1 MNIARRGV
9 VLDTSCVVCHRLFED
24 DGHLFFRCKGVKP
37 LWRGLQ
43 IEDIRMQLM
52 ECQGPIHVLECIL
65 KLPYE
70 KKMMTVA
77 LLWAWWS
84 ERNKT
89 NHNES
94 RLSTGEFI
102 FLIKRSTDEWL
113 RFFKP
118 STKSSTTSTPRWTC
132 PPAEIIKINTDGA
145 FLEETRDGGWGALAR
160 DSNGSI
166 IFAADGRITHAY
178 DALHAETIAIQH
190 AIGLANQ
197 LGMGRIILETDSQI
211 LKQALLSPSL
221 DQSRLGHL
229 FLDIKYQLIT
239 EFIDY
244 AVEFCPRAC
253 NKPAHSLAVLGMRN

>member
-24 DGHLFFRCKGVKP
+24 GGHLFFRCKGVKP

-70 KKMMTVA
+70 KKMMIVA

-94 RLSTGEFI
+94 RLSTDEFI

-113 RFFKP
+113 RFSKP
-118 STKSSTTSTPRWTC
+118 PTKSSTTSTPRWTC
-132 PPAEIIKINTDGA
+132 PSAEIIKINTDGA
-145 FLEETRDGGWGALAR
+145 FLEETRDRFSYIEAGFVVPIFR
-160 DSNGSI
+160 SVKVGSSI
-166 IFAADGRITHAY
+166 
-178 DALHAETIAIQH
+178 
-190 AIGLANQ
+190 
-197 LGMGRIILETDSQI
+197 S
-211 LKQALLSPSL
+211 
-221 DQSRLGHL
+221 
-229 FLDIKYQLIT
+229 
-239 EFIDY
+239 
-244 AVEFCPRAC
+244 
-253 NKPAHSLAVLGMRN
+253 